1 MYAVTSIWLVSRT
14 RATLRSAEFGFLGV
28 VVYTRVHTPR
38 RCGLP
43 FSAGVLVLL
52 VFAWRPLR
60 TSCWIV
66 GTGFLSP
73 FGLAAA
79 PYSSSVRS
87 SSVPPPA
94 PPWRGVADPR
104 GRACRPAH
112 GPRPDRVDPE
122 AARRAAA
129 PLRPELDRTGVGART
144 SCPAKPGTR
153 GKSTHRVG
161 AGQNALSAG
170 DSAVQPAPPAEPRSH
185 EQRSHHRDHGQRN
198 ADGAADNPGRREST
212 AGEPAGREAYL
223 PPAEESQ
230 PHRGRPHDR
239 GQYRERARDQR
250 SPAGLC
256 TREPEARHQREHQDR
271 ADTGDE
277 AADGLAGHRRRHAE
291 VRHAE

>member
-104 GRACRPAH
+104 GRACRPA
-112 GPRPDRVDPE
+112 
-122 AARRAAA
+122 
-129 PLRPELDRTGVGART
+129 
-144 SCPAKPGTR
+144 
-153 GKSTHRVG
+153 
-161 AGQNALSAG
+161 
-170 DSAVQPAPPAEPRSH
+170 PAPR
-185 EQRSHHRDHGQRN
+185 
-198 ADGAADNPGRREST
+198 PGRRS
-212 AGEPAGREAYL
+212 PP
-223 PPAEESQ
+223 PPAS
-230 PHRGRPHDR
+230 PPRPAHPSTRGTP
-239 GQYRERARDQR
+239 
-250 SPAGLC
+250 PA
-256 TREPEARHQREHQDR
+256 
-271 ADTGDE
+271 
-277 AADGLAGHRRRHAE
+277 
-291 VRHAE
+291 